1 MVPPGKYSVRLTA
14 GGQTITRT
22 FELKSD
28 PRVATDGVTDAATSP
43 SR

>member
-22 FELKSD
+22 FELMSD
-28 PRVATDGVTDAATSP
+28 PRVAG
-43 SR
+43 